1 MNVLLIPDKFKS
13 SLTAEGVI
21 KSISNGIRRVHSDT
35 KIFSVLASDGGDG
48 FLDAI
53 NKYTPLEKITMDT
66 LDPLG
71 RKISS
76 YYLWDTKKKTAY
88 IELAKASGIELLT
101 NAELDVMQTST
112 VGTGIQ
118 VKDALDRDAKKIV
131 IGLGGSA
138 TNDGGTGIADILG
151 YRFLD
156 SKGNELTPSG
166 SNLSRIAKILIN
178 DDSLSWKNV
187 AFIAVN
193 DVTNSLY
200 GEEGAAY
207 VYAKQKGAN
216 SEEIELLDTGLR
228 HLASIVQKTM
238 GIDIATVRGTGAAGG
253 TGYGLKAFFNAEF
266 INGIDFLFQLAEIP
280 ELLERENIDYII
292 TGEGKIDLQ
301 TLHGKLIKGVM
312 DIAKQYQIP
321 VIAICG
327 KSEVDR
333 KVLKNKGL
341 KDVLEIHD
349 PVKSIQYSMDNAST
363 LIENTIFKY
372 FSSL

>member
-1 MNVLLIPDKFKS
+1 MNILLIPDKFKG
-13 SLTAEGVI
+13 SLTAEKVI
-21 KSISNGIRRVHSDT
+21 ESLSTGILRNHSDA

-53 NKYTPLEKITMDT
+53 NKYNPLEKISEDT

-71 RKISS
+71 RKINT
-76 YYLWDTKKKTAY
+76 YYLFDAKNGTAY

-101 NAELDVMQTST
+101 NEELDVMETST
-112 VGTGIQ
+112 AGTGIQ
-118 VKDALDRDAKKIV
+118 IKHALAKGAKKIV

-138 TNDGGTGIADILG
+138 TNDGGTGMADILG

-156 SKGNELTPSG
+156 FYGNDLTPCG
-166 SNLSRIAKILIN
+166 RNLERIAKILIN
-178 DDSLSWKNV
+178 DDSLIW
-187 AFIAVN
+187 ADTEFIAVN
-193 DVTNSLY
+193 DVTNPLY
-200 GEEGAAY
+200 GEEGAAH

-216 SEEIELLDTGLR
+216 SEEIESLDAGLR
-228 HLASIVQKTM
+228 HLATIVQKTM
-238 GIDIATVRGTGAAGG
+238 GIDIAKVPGTGAAGG
-253 TGYGLKAFFNAEF
+253 TGYGLKSFFNAQF
-266 INGIDFLFQLAEIP
+266 INGIDFLFQLAGIP
-280 ELLERENIDYII
+280 ELLERESIDYII
-292 TGEGKIDLQ
+292 TGEGKLDQQ

-312 DIAKQYQIP
+312 DIANQHGIP
-321 VIAICG
+321 LIAICG
-327 KSEVDR
+327 ISEVDI

-349 PVKSIQYSMDNAST
+349 PAKTIKYSMDNASG

>member
-1 MNVLLIPDKFKS
+1 MNILLIPDKFKS

-21 KSISNGIRRVHSDT
+21 KSISKGIRRVHPDV
-35 KIFSVLASDGGDG
+35 KISSVLASDGGDG
-48 FLDAI
+48 FLEAI
-53 NKYTPLEKITMDT
+53 NKYTPLEKIEMDT

-88 IELAKASGIELLT
+88 IELAKSSGIELLT
-101 NAELDVMQTST
+101 NSELDVMQTST

-118 VKDALDRDAKKIV
+118 IKHALDRDAKKIV

-156 SKGNELTPSG
+156 SKGNDLTPSG

-178 DDSLSWKNV
+178 DVSMVWKNV
-187 AFIAVN
+187 SFIAVN
-193 DVTNSLY
+193 DVTNPLY

-207 VYAKQKGAN
+207 IYAKQKGAN

-228 HLASIVQKTM
+228 NLASIVQKTM
-238 GIDIATVRGTGAAGG
+238 DIDIAIVRGTGAAGG

-266 INGIDFLFQLAEIP
+266 INGIDFLIRLAEIP
-280 ELLERENIDYII
+280 ELLERENVDYII

-327 KSEVDR
+327 KSEVDS

-349 PVKSIQYSMDNAST
+349 PAKSIQYSMDNASL
-363 LIENTIFKY
+363 LIENTIYKY
-372 FSSL
+372 FSSI

>member
-1 MNVLLIPDKFKS
+1 MNILLIPDKFKS

-21 KSISNGIRRVHSDT
+21 KSISKGIRRVHPDV

-48 FLDAI
+48 FLEAI
-53 NKYTPLEKITMDT
+53 NKYTPLEKIEMDT

-88 IELAKASGIELLT
+88 IELAKSSGIELLT
-101 NAELDVMQTST
+101 NSELDVMQTST

-118 VKDALDRDAKKIV
+118 IKHAFDRDAKKIV

-156 SKGNELTPSG
+156 SKGNDLTPSG

-178 DDSLSWKNV
+178 DVSMVWKNV
-187 AFIAVN
+187 SFIAVN
-193 DVTNSLY
+193 DVTNPLY

-207 VYAKQKGAN
+207 IYAKQKGAN
-216 SEEIELLDTGLR
+216 SEEIALLDTGLR
-228 HLASIVQKTM
+228 NLASIVQKTM

-266 INGIDFLFQLAEIP
+266 INGIDFLIRLAEIP
-280 ELLERENIDYII
+280 ELLERENVDYII

-327 KSEVDR
+327 KSEVDS

-349 PVKSIQYSMDNAST
+349 PAKSIQYSMDNASL
-363 LIENTIFKY
+363 LIENTIYKY
-372 FSSL
+372 FSSI